1 MSIAMK
7 PTTAEI
13 IATAESIEI
22 SNVVTRVAL
31 YEWDGEKRTWF
42 EMQAGHRAERSGR
55 EMWMLLDLARRA
67 HLTVAAWKDGERI
80 S

>member
-1 MSIAMK
+1 MK

-31 YEWDGEKRTWF
+31 FEWDSDKRTWLDIT
-42 EMQAGHRAERSGR
+42 QPTYHAERSGR

-67 HLTVAAWKDGERI
+67 HLTVAAWKNGERLA
-80 S
+80 